1 MLNELTECDFDAHFT
16 QQNSSPA
23 ASLLGNLQEDILN
36 REPERVPGE
45 SDFLEDDGSIRF
57 LACPGI
63 AREAE
68 IVANEIW
75 SMLEHDTRGRDAMR
89 FHQIGVIVA
98 DGLFP
103 DYLPHIESAFSRLH
117 QLPMNIVNRGSGG
130 ESPIWEAISLLLQLP
145 LVRFSR
151 DEMLHLLNHPAIRGK
166 DAEVESDQ
174 ASRWCED
181 LGIF

>member
-75 SMLEHDTRGRDAMR
+75 SMLDPGDRGSDPM
-89 FHQIGVIVA
+89 
-98 DGLFP
+98 
-103 DYLPHIESAFSRLH
+103 RLH
-117 QLPMNIVNRGSGG
+117 EIAVIAPDS
-130 ESPIWEAISLLLQLP
+130 
-145 LVRFSR
+145 
-151 DEMLHLLNHPAIRGK
+151 
-166 DAEVESDQ
+166 
-174 ASRWCED
+174 
-181 LGIF
+181 